1 MKMKKIKFQKEIA
14 CMPELKAALRE
25 NAGQVAGYTAAT
37 AGQVILQSVVVI
49 ELLRFISDELGAGKR
64 ASVLPYAGAFL
75 AAYLTAAVL
84 KKIRAVLTVCFTRNM
99 SMEIEQDF
107 IRKYSKIRYRNYFFD
122 TDQVLGQARVNG
134 IAAVGTWCTF
144 LTDMIWRVIAFS
156 VSVVYLSSISVWAVA
171 VCIAITAVFMAASRK
186 DNLKLP
192 PLLDQFNGY
201 MAQLYAKQ
209 WEQIKNHKIAGF
221 LNLDR
226 AALPYRRLT
235 DRFLA
240 DLKKIKVI
248 YNRSGLFASFGTDIV
263 VLVTATLCAI
273 LFAAGKLKL
282 SGILA
287 LLLSI
292 PNVSGA
298 LFALPSLRNSW
309 QESRGG
315 LRMMDEVYGLAGKQ
329 EEAKRLE
336 VQKANRVC
344 LEEFSFH
351 YRNQEKN
358 VLDHLN
364 LEMGCGVHLLKG
376 ESGCGKSTVL
386 RILAGELPI
395 QGGTL
400 KLGKKEITAQS
411 GVDFGASV
419 EYMSQIPV
427 VIKGTFEENILM
439 GKKMDR
445 QKFEQAVKD
454 ADLESVRDN
463 LADGE
468 KTVISEMMLSSG
480 EKQKIALA
488 RVFYQEKPVW
498 ILDEPT
504 SALDPS
510 AIRRIMRAVGKYAEN
525 RVVVMSS
532 HQPVE
537 GVEISVHY
545 FEKKNG
551 EALG

>member
-1 MKMKKIKFQKEIA
+1 MKLQKKEKKEIA
-14 CMPELKAALRE
+14 CMPALKTAFRR
-25 NAGQVAGYTAAT
+25 NAGQLAGYAVAT
-37 AGQVILQSVVVI
+37 AGQIILQSVVVI
-49 ELLRFISDELGAGKR
+49 ELLRFISDELGAGER
-64 ASVLPYAGAFL
+64 GSVLPYAGVFL
-75 AAYLTAAVL
+75 TAYLMAAVL
-84 KKIRAVLTVCFTRNM
+84 NKIRAVLSVCFTRNM

-107 IRKYSKIRYRNYFFD
+107 IRKYSGIRYRDYFFD
-122 TDQVLGQARVNG
+122 TDQVLGKARVNG

-144 LTDMIWRVIAFS
+144 LTDIIWRVIAFS

-171 VCIAITAVFMAASRK
+171 VCIAITAGFMAASRK
-186 DNLKLP
+186 DNLKLS
-192 PLLDQFNGY
+192 PLLEQFNGY

-209 WEQIKNHKIAGF
+209 WEQIKNHRIAGF

-226 AALPYRRLT
+226 VALPYRRLT

-263 VLVTATLCAI
+263 VLATAILCAF
-273 LFAAGKLKL
+273 LFAAGKLEL

-309 QESRGG
+309 EESKGG
-315 LRMMDEVYGLAGKQ
+315 LRMMDEVYGMAGKQ

-336 VQKANRVC
+336 IQKVDRVC
-344 LEEFSFH
+344 LENFSFH

-358 VLDHLN
+358 VLNRLN

-395 QGGTL
+395 QGGML
-400 KLGKKEITAQS
+400 KLGQKEITAKS
-411 GVDFGASV
+411 GVDFGACI

-427 VIKGTFEENILM
+427 IIKGTFEENILM
-439 GKKMDR
+439 GKKMER

-454 ADLESVRDN
+454 ADLENVRDN
-463 LADGE
+463 LTDGE
-468 KTVISEMMLSSG
+468 KTVISETMLSSG

-488 RVFYQEKPVW
+488 RVFYQDKPVW
-498 ILDEPT
+498 VLDEPT

-510 AIRRIMRAVGKYAEN
+510 AIRRIMRAVGRYAEN

-537 GVEISVHY
+537 GVEMSVHY
-545 FEKKNG
+545 FEKENG

>member
-1 MKMKKIKFQKEIA
+1 MKLQKKEKKEIA
-14 CMPELKAALRE
+14 CMPALKTAFRR
-25 NAGQVAGYTAAT
+25 NAGQLAGYAVAT
-37 AGQVILQSVVVI
+37 AGQIILQSVVVI
-49 ELLRFISDELGAGKR
+49 ELLRFISDELGAGER
-64 ASVLPYAGAFL
+64 VSVLPYAGVFL
-75 AAYLTAAVL
+75 TAYLMAAVL
-84 KKIRAVLTVCFTRNM
+84 NKIRAVLSVCFTRNM

-107 IRKYSKIRYRNYFFD
+107 IRKYSGIRYRDYFFD
-122 TDQVLGQARVNG
+122 TDQVLGKARVNG

-144 LTDMIWRVIAFS
+144 LTDIIWRVIAFS

-171 VCIAITAVFMAASRK
+171 VCIAITAGFMAASRK
-186 DNLKLP
+186 DNLKLS

-201 MAQLYAKQ
+201 MAKLYAKQ
-209 WEQIKNHKIAGF
+209 WEQIKNHRIAGF

-226 AALPYRRLT
+226 VALPYRRLT

-263 VLVTATLCAI
+263 VLATAILCAF
-273 LFAAGKLKL
+273 LFAAGKLEL

-298 LFALPSLRNSW
+298 LFSLPSLRNSW
-309 QESRGG
+309 EESKGG
-315 LRMMDEVYGLAGKQ
+315 LRMMDEVYGMAGKQ

-336 VQKANRVC
+336 IQKVDRVC
-344 LEEFSFH
+344 LENFSFH

-358 VLDHLN
+358 VLNRLN

-395 QGGTL
+395 QGGML
-400 KLGKKEITAQS
+400 KLGQKEITAKS
-411 GVDFGASV
+411 GVDFGACI

-427 VIKGTFEENILM
+427 IIKGTFEENILM
-439 GKKMDR
+439 GKKMER

-454 ADLESVRDN
+454 ADLENVRDN
-463 LADGE
+463 LTDGE
-468 KTVISEMMLSSG
+468 KTVISETMLSSG

-488 RVFYQEKPVW
+488 RVFYQDKPVW
-498 ILDEPT
+498 VLDEPT

-510 AIRRIMRAVGKYAEN
+510 AIRRIMRAVGRYAEN

-537 GVEISVHY
+537 GVEMSVHY
-545 FEKKNG
+545 FEKENG

>member
-1 MKMKKIKFQKEIA
+1 MKIKKMKVQKKIA
-14 CMPELKAALRE
+14 CMTVLKEALRK
-25 NAGQVAGYTAAT
+25 NAGQLAAYTAAT
-37 AGQVILQSVVVI
+37 AGQVVLQSVVVL
-49 ELLRFISDELGAGKR
+49 ELLRFISDELGTGKR
-64 ASVLPYAGAFL
+64 TEVLPYAAAFL

-84 KKIRAVLTVCFTRNM
+84 KKLRAVLTVCFTGNM
-99 SMEIEQDF
+99 SMEMEQDF
-107 IRKYSKIRYRNYFFD
+107 IRRYSGIRYRDYFFD

-144 LTDMIWRVIAFS
+144 LTDMIWRVTAFL
-156 VSVVYLSSISVWAVA
+156 VSVIYLSSISVWAVA
-171 VCIAITAVFMAASRK
+171 VCIAITAIFMVASRK

-192 PLLDQFNGY
+192 PLLEQFNGY

-226 AALPYRRLT
+226 AGLPYRRLT

-248 YNRSGLFASFGTDIV
+248 YNRSILFASFGTDIV
-263 VLVTATLCAI
+263 VLATATLCAF
-273 LFAAGKLKL
+273 LFAAGKLEL

-298 LFALPSLRNSW
+298 LFALPSLLNSW
-309 QESRGG
+309 ETSRGG
-315 LRMMDEVYGLAGKQ
+315 LRMMDEVYGMAGKQ
-329 EEAKRLE
+329 EETKRLGI
-336 VQKANRVC
+336 QKADRVC
-344 LEEFSFH
+344 LEDFSFH
-351 YRNQEKN
+351 YRDQEKN
-358 VLDHLN
+358 VLNHLN
-364 LEMGCGVHLLKG
+364 LEMGCGIHLLKG

-395 QGGTL
+395 QSGMLRIGE
-400 KLGKKEITAQS
+400 KEITAQS
-411 GVDFGASV
+411 GEDFGMSV

-427 VIKGTFEENILM
+427 VIKGTFAENILM

-463 LADGE
+463 LPDGE
-468 KTVISEMMLSSG
+468 NNVISETMLSSG

-488 RVFYQEKPVW
+488 RVFYQDKPVW

-510 AIRRIMRAVGKYAEN
+510 AIRTIMKAVGRYAEN

-532 HQPVE
+532 HQPIE
-537 GVEISVHY
+537 GVEMRVHY
-545 FEKKNG
+545 FEKENG
-551 EALG
+551 EAQA

>member
-1 MKMKKIKFQKEIA
+1 
-14 CMPELKAALRE
+14 MPALKTAFRR
-25 NAGQVAGYTAAT
+25 NAGQLAGYAVAT
-37 AGQVILQSVVVI
+37 AGQIILQSVVVI
-49 ELLRFISDELGAGKR
+49 ELLRFISDELGAGER
-64 ASVLPYAGAFL
+64 VSVLPYAGVFL
-75 AAYLTAAVL
+75 TAYLMAAVL
-84 KKIRAVLTVCFTRNM
+84 NKIRAVLSVCFTRNM

-107 IRKYSKIRYRNYFFD
+107 IRKYSGIRYRDYFFD
-122 TDQVLGQARVNG
+122 TDQVLGKARVNG

-144 LTDMIWRVIAFS
+144 LTDIIWRVIAFS

-171 VCIAITAVFMAASRK
+171 VCIAITAGFMAASRK
-186 DNLKLP
+186 DNLKLS
-192 PLLDQFNGY
+192 PLLEQFNGY

-209 WEQIKNHKIAGF
+209 WEQIKNHRIAGF

-226 AALPYRRLT
+226 VALPYRRLT

-263 VLVTATLCAI
+263 VLATAILCAF
-273 LFAAGKLKL
+273 LFAAGKLEL

-298 LFALPSLRNSW
+298 LFSLPSLRNSW
-309 QESRGG
+309 EESKGG
-315 LRMMDEVYGLAGKQ
+315 LRMMDEVYGMAGKQ

-336 VQKANRVC
+336 IQKVDRVC
-344 LEEFSFH
+344 LENFSFH

-358 VLDHLN
+358 VLNRLN

-395 QGGTL
+395 QGGML
-400 KLGKKEITAQS
+400 KLGQKEITAKS
-411 GVDFGASV
+411 GVDFGACI

-427 VIKGTFEENILM
+427 IIKGTFEENILM
-439 GKKMDR
+439 GKKMER

-454 ADLESVRDN
+454 ADLENVRDN
-463 LADGE
+463 LTDGE
-468 KTVISEMMLSSG
+468 KTVISETMLSSG

-488 RVFYQEKPVW
+488 RVFYQDKPVW
-498 ILDEPT
+498 VLDEPT

-510 AIRRIMRAVGKYAEN
+510 AIRRIMRAVGRYAEN

-537 GVEISVHY
+537 GVEMSVHY
-545 FEKKNG
+545 FEKENG

>member
-1 MKMKKIKFQKEIA
+1 MKLQKKEKKEIA
-14 CMPELKAALRE
+14 CMPALKTAFRR
-25 NAGQVAGYTAAT
+25 NAGQLAGYAVAT
-37 AGQVILQSVVVI
+37 AGQIILQSVVVI
-49 ELLRFISDELGAGKR
+49 ELLRFISDELGAGER
-64 ASVLPYAGAFL
+64 VSVLPYAGVFL
-75 AAYLTAAVL
+75 TAYLMAAVL
-84 KKIRAVLTVCFTRNM
+84 NKIRAVLSVCFTRNM

-107 IRKYSKIRYRNYFFD
+107 IRKYSGIRYRDYFFD
-122 TDQVLGQARVNG
+122 TDQVLGKARVNG

-144 LTDMIWRVIAFS
+144 LTDIIWRVIAFS

-171 VCIAITAVFMAASRK
+171 VCIAITAGFMAASRK
-186 DNLKLP
+186 DNLKLS
-192 PLLDQFNGY
+192 PLLEQFNGY

-209 WEQIKNHKIAGF
+209 WEQIKNHRIAGF

-226 AALPYRRLT
+226 VALPYRRLT

-263 VLVTATLCAI
+263 VLATAILCAF
-273 LFAAGKLKL
+273 LFAAGKLEL

-298 LFALPSLRNSW
+298 LFSLPSLRNSW
-309 QESRGG
+309 EESKGG
-315 LRMMDEVYGLAGKQ
+315 LRMMDEVYGMAGKQ

-336 VQKANRVC
+336 IQKVDRVC
-344 LEEFSFH
+344 LENFSFH

-358 VLDHLN
+358 VLNRLN

-395 QGGTL
+395 QGGML
-400 KLGKKEITAQS
+400 KLGQKEITAKS
-411 GVDFGASV
+411 GVDFGACI

-427 VIKGTFEENILM
+427 IIKGTFEENILM
-439 GKKMDR
+439 GKKMER

-454 ADLESVRDN
+454 ADLENVRDN
-463 LADGE
+463 LTDGE
-468 KTVISEMMLSSG
+468 KTVISETMLSSG

-488 RVFYQEKPVW
+488 RVFYQDKPVW
-498 ILDEPT
+498 VLDEPT

-510 AIRRIMRAVGKYAEN
+510 AIRRIMRAVGRYAEN

-537 GVEISVHY
+537 GVEMSVHY
-545 FEKKNG
+545 FEKENG

>member
-1 MKMKKIKFQKEIA
+1 
-14 CMPELKAALRE
+14 
-25 NAGQVAGYTAAT
+25 
-37 AGQVILQSVVVI
+37 
-49 ELLRFISDELGAGKR
+49 
-64 ASVLPYAGAFL
+64 
-75 AAYLTAAVL
+75 
-84 KKIRAVLTVCFTRNM
+84 M

-107 IRKYSKIRYRNYFFD
+107 IRKYSGIRYRDYFFD
-122 TDQVLGQARVNG
+122 TDQVLGKARVNG

-144 LTDMIWRVIAFS
+144 LTDIIWRVIAFS

-171 VCIAITAVFMAASRK
+171 VCIAITAGFMAASRK
-186 DNLKLP
+186 DNLKLS
-192 PLLDQFNGY
+192 PLLEQFNGY

-209 WEQIKNHKIAGF
+209 WEQIKNHRIAGF

-226 AALPYRRLT
+226 VALPYRRLT

-263 VLVTATLCAI
+263 VLATAILCAF
-273 LFAAGKLKL
+273 LFAAGKLEL

-298 LFALPSLRNSW
+298 LFSLPSLRNSW
-309 QESRGG
+309 EESKGG
-315 LRMMDEVYGLAGKQ
+315 LRMMDEVYGMAGKQ

-336 VQKANRVC
+336 IQKVDRVC
-344 LEEFSFH
+344 LENFSFH

-358 VLDHLN
+358 VLNRLN

-395 QGGTL
+395 QGGML
-400 KLGKKEITAQS
+400 KLGQKEITAKS
-411 GVDFGASV
+411 GVDFGACI

-427 VIKGTFEENILM
+427 IIKGTFEENILM
-439 GKKMDR
+439 GKKMER

-454 ADLESVRDN
+454 ADLENVRDN
-463 LADGE
+463 LTDGE
-468 KTVISEMMLSSG
+468 KTVISETMLSSG

-488 RVFYQEKPVW
+488 RVFYQDKPVW
-498 ILDEPT
+498 VLDEPT

-510 AIRRIMRAVGKYAEN
+510 AIRRIMRAVGRYAEN

-537 GVEISVHY
+537 GVEMSVHY
-545 FEKKNG
+545 FEKENG

>member
-1 MKMKKIKFQKEIA
+1 MKMKKIKSQKEIA
-14 CMPELKAALRE
+14 CMPELMVALRK
-25 NAGQVAGYTAAT
+25 NAGQLAGYVVAT
-37 AGQVILQSVVVI
+37 AGQVLLKSVVVI
-49 ELLRFISDELGAGKR
+49 ELLRFISDELGAGKG
-64 ASVLPYAGAFL
+64 ASVLAYAGVFL
-75 AAYLTAAVL
+75 AAYLIAAVL
-84 KKIRAVLTVCFTRNM
+84 NKIRAVLSVCFTRNI

-107 IRKYSKIRYRNYFFD
+107 IRKYSGIRYRNYFFD

-144 LTDMIWRVIAFS
+144 MMDTIWRMIAFS

-171 VCIAITAVFMAASRK
+171 VCIVITAGFMAASRK
-186 DNLKLP
+186 DNLKLS
-192 PLLDQFNGY
+192 PLLEQFNGY

-209 WEQIKNHKIAGF
+209 WEQIKNHRIAGF

-226 AALPYRRLT
+226 VALPYRRLT
-235 DRFLA
+235 DQFLA

-263 VLVTATLCAI
+263 ILVTAILCAL
-273 LFAAGKLKL
+273 LFAAGKLEL

-309 QESRGG
+309 EESKGG
-315 LRMMDEVYGLAGKQ
+315 LRMMDEVYGMAGKQ
-329 EEAKRLE
+329 EEAKQLE
-336 VQKANRVC
+336 IQKVDRVC
-344 LEEFSFH
+344 LENFSFH

-358 VLDHLN
+358 VLNRLN

-395 QGGTL
+395 QGGML
-400 KLGKKEITAQS
+400 KLGQKEITAKS
-411 GVDFGASV
+411 GVDFGACI

-427 VIKGTFEENILM
+427 IIKGTFEENILM

-454 ADLESVRDN
+454 ADLESVLDN
-463 LADGE
+463 LTDGE
-468 KTVISEMMLSSG
+468 KTVISETMLSSG

-488 RVFYQEKPVW
+488 RVFYQDKPVW
-498 ILDEPT
+498 VLDEPT

-510 AIRRIMRAVGKYAEN
+510 AIRRIMRAVGRYAEN

-537 GVEISVHY
+537 GVEMSVHY
-545 FEKKNG
+545 FEKENG
-551 EALG
+551 EVLG